1 MCEFITTALTAL
13 TSGTGAAASGTA
25 AAGAGAA
32 ASSLQTASLIM
43 TGLGAGVSAYGAY
56 QQGQAQ
62 AAAMESQA
70 SIYEAQAADARK
82 RAAREERLMR
92 EQGERVKGRQR
103 AVLGASG
110 VSLSTGSP
118 QDLLA
123 DTQRSIEMD
132 AWTIRENAGR
142 EAWGYQ
148 SQAKVS
154 RAGAS
159 NAKQAGLFGAGA
171 NLLTGAGMVADKWYS
186 YKYGV

>member
-13 TSGTGAAASGTA
+13 TSGT
-25 AAGAGAA
+25 GAA